1 MDSILT
7 LVKKNLGIEE
17 DCEDFDDEII
27 MHINS
32 VFTILSQLG
41 VGPKEGFAIQDKTS
55 VWSEYI
61 SDKQNL
67 NLVKSYMYLRVRIMF
82 DPPQNSFTLTSMEN
96 QAKEYEWRLNVQ
108 AESFD

>member
-108 AESFD
+108 AESSD

>member
-32 VFTILSQLG
+32 VFMILSQLG

-55 VWSEYI
+55 TWSEYI
-61 SDKQNL
+61 SKEQNL

-108 AESFD
+108 AESLD

>member
-32 VFTILSQLG
+32 IFTILSQLG

-108 AESFD
+108 AESLD

>member
-67 NLVKSYMYLRVRIMF
+67 NLVKSYMYLRVRILF

-108 AESFD
+108 AESSE

>member
-41 VGPKEGFAIQDKTS
+41 VGPKEGFAIQDKIST
-55 VWSEYI
+55 WSEYI

-108 AESFD
+108 AESLD

>member
-108 AESFD
+108 AESLD